1 MSVREEKTGFVFTG
15 KHMAGV
21 MALFFGTIISVNIV
35 MAYFASSTWS
45 GLVVPNT
52 YVASQQFNA
61 KASAIREMLAS
72 GIRGELDVSGEAIRY
87 RLTLPVD
94 QPVAADK
101 VTAHFKRPV
110 GEHQDF
116 VAELSALGGGLYG
129 VSHVVLPGEWIV
141 EMIAVKDGKTI
152 MHEAP
157 RIALADGRM
166 ILLDERHE
174 HPGEGGKK

>member
-1 MSVREEKTGFVFTG
+1 MSVREEKAGFVFTG
-15 KHMAGV
+15 KHMLGV
-21 MALFFGTIISVNIV
+21 LVLFFGTIISVNLV
-35 MAYFASSTWS
+35 MAYYASSTWS
-45 GLVVPNT
+45 GLVVQNT

-72 GIRGELDVSGEAIRY
+72 GIKGELEVSDQTIRY
-87 RLTLPVD
+87 RLTLPENR
-94 QPVAADK
+94 PLAADK

-116 VAELSALGGGLYG
+116 VAELSALGDGVYG
-129 VSHVVLPGEWIV
+129 ASHEVLAGEWIV
-141 EMIAVKDGKTI
+141 ELIAVKDGKTI

-157 RIALADGRM
+157 RIALANGRM

-174 HPGEGGKK
+174 HPGEGDRK